1 MYGDEGNGHCACTG
15 GHLTTANQ
23 CERSE
28 AHVWRRGK
36 WTLCLHEWAF
46 DDRFRGERKVILQV
60 KGYVEKIIYTN
71 EENGHTILEVALS
84 SEEVKRLRKEE
95 PDLST
100 DIEDT
105 IVCIGTLYLIN
116 PGEYVVFNG
125 SFTMHPSYG
134 LQVKV
139 TSYEESV
146 PEDMDAVERYLGSG
160 AIKGVGP
167 ALAARIVRHFKADT
181 MQIIEERP
189 EELVK
194 IKGIS
199 ERIAMSI
206 ADQIIEKKSMRK
218 AMIFLGELGIGMN
231 LAVKLYKQYDENI
244 YQIIK
249 ENPYKLADDMEG
261 VGFKIADSIAMK
273 SGVELN
279 SPYRIKSGILYT
291 MRQALAAGH
300 TYVPMD
306 KLCEKTANMLGTF
319 IDNEED
325 ILMELIME
333 RKIKITDVD
342 GKKGV
347 YLTSMYN
354 TEINIA
360 RRLVDLDV
368 HYRVDEKDFEAQLS
382 RIEAAEAIELDELQR
397 NAVKTSVMNG
407 FTVITG
413 GPGTG
418 KTTTINTIIKY
429 FDSQGLEIRLAA
441 PTGRAAKRMTETTG
455 WEAQTI
461 HRLLELSGALEE
473 ESKNATFGRNED
485 NPLEADVIII
495 DEASMV
501 DVFLMNSLLKA
512 ICVGTRL
519 ILVGDANQ
527 LPSVGPGNV
536 LNDIIA
542 AERFEVVRLT
552 KIFRQ
557 AQASDIVVNAHRIN
571 QGEYFEI
578 GPASKDFP
586 FIKRPDANSII
597 NAIVTLVKTKLPAYT
612 DCTVNEIQ
620 VLTPTRKGTL
630 GVERLNTIL
639 QQYLNPNEDGCKVEK
654 EIGGIIFREGDK
666 VMQIR
671 NNYQKNWELQGR
683 NGYIIDSG
691 LGIFNG
697 DTGII
702 DNINLYMSEITV
714 RFDDG
719 KYVVYNF
726 KETDDL
732 EHAYAI
738 TVHKSQGSEYPAVVL
753 PLLDGPR
760 PLMNRN
766 ILYTAVTRAKKCICV
781 VGSENT
787 FFEMVSN
794 ENDQKRYTSLDKR
807 IREIIN
813 EK

>member
-36 WTLCLHEWAF
+36 WTLCLHRWPF
-46 DDRFRGERKVILQV
+46 DDRFWGERKVILQV

-84 SEEVKRLRKEE
+84 SEEVKRLREEE

-181 MQIIEERP
+181 MQVIEERP

-291 MRQALAAGH
+291 MRQAVAAGH
-300 TYVPMD
+300 TYVPMN

-586 FIKRPDANSII
+586 FIKRPNANSII

-630 GVERLNTIL
+630 GVERLNIIL

-807 IREIIN
+807 IREILN

>member
-1 MYGDEGNGHCACTG
+1 M
-15 GHLTTANQ
+15 Q
-23 CERSE
+23 R
-28 AHVWRRGK
+28 WP
-36 WTLCLHEWAF
+36 F
-46 DDRFRGERKVILQV
+46 DDRFWGERKVILQV

-100 DIEDT
+100 DIEYT

-181 MQIIEERP
+181 MQVIEERP

-291 MRQALAAGH
+291 MRQAVAAGH

-306 KLCEKTANMLGTF
+306 ILCEKTANMLGTF

-342 GKKGV
+342 GQKGV

-630 GVERLNTIL
+630 GVERLNVIL

-702 DNINLYMSEITV
+702 DNINLYMSEVTV

-726 KETDDL
+726 KEIDDL

-807 IREIIN
+807 IREILN

>member
-1 MYGDEGNGHCACTG
+1 M
-15 GHLTTANQ
+15 
-23 CERSE
+23 
-28 AHVWRRGK
+28 
-36 WTLCLHEWAF
+36 
-46 DDRFRGERKVILQV
+46 
-60 KGYVEKIIYTN
+60 
-71 EENGHTILEVALS
+71 
-84 SEEVKRLRKEE
+84 
-95 PDLST
+95 
-100 DIEDT
+100 
-105 IVCIGTLYLIN
+105 
-116 PGEYVVFNG
+116 
-125 SFTMHPSYG
+125 
-134 LQVKV
+134 
-139 TSYEESV
+139 
-146 PEDMDAVERYLGSG
+146 
-160 AIKGVGP
+160 
-167 ALAARIVRHFKADT
+167 
-181 MQIIEERP
+181 
-189 EELVK
+189 
-194 IKGIS
+194 
-199 ERIAMSI
+199 
-206 ADQIIEKKSMRK
+206 
-218 AMIFLGELGIGMN
+218 
-231 LAVKLYKQYDENI
+231 
-244 YQIIK
+244 
-249 ENPYKLADDMEG
+249 
-261 VGFKIADSIAMK
+261 
-273 SGVELN
+273 
-279 SPYRIKSGILYT
+279 
-291 MRQALAAGH
+291 
-300 TYVPMD
+300 
-306 KLCEKTANMLGTF
+306 
-319 IDNEED
+319 
-325 ILMELIME
+325 
-333 RKIKITDVD
+333 
-342 GKKGV
+342 
-347 YLTSMYN
+347 
-354 TEINIA
+354 
-360 RRLVDLDV
+360 DV

-473 ESKNATFGRNED
+473 ESKNASFGRNED
-485 NPLEADVIII
+485 KPLEADVIII

-630 GVERLNTIL
+630 GVERLNIIL

-697 DTGII
+697 DTGVI

>member
-1 MYGDEGNGHCACTG
+1 M
-15 GHLTTANQ
+15 
-23 CERSE
+23 
-28 AHVWRRGK
+28 
-36 WTLCLHEWAF
+36 
-46 DDRFRGERKVILQV
+46 QV

-84 SEEVKRLRKEE
+84 SEEVKRLREEE

-181 MQIIEERP
+181 MQVIEERP

-291 MRQALAAGH
+291 MRQAVAAGH
-300 TYVPMD
+300 TYVPMN

-630 GVERLNTIL
+630 GVERLNIIL

-807 IREIIN
+807 IREILN

>member
-1 MYGDEGNGHCACTG
+1 M
-15 GHLTTANQ
+15 
-23 CERSE
+23 
-28 AHVWRRGK
+28 
-36 WTLCLHEWAF
+36 
-46 DDRFRGERKVILQV
+46 QV

-291 MRQALAAGH
+291 MRQAVAAGH

-306 KLCEKTANMLGTF
+306 ILCEKTANMLGTF

-342 GKKGV
+342 GQKGV

-630 GVERLNTIL
+630 GVERLNIIL

-719 KYVVYNF
+719 KFVVYNF

>member
-1 MYGDEGNGHCACTG
+1 M
-15 GHLTTANQ
+15 
-23 CERSE
+23 
-28 AHVWRRGK
+28 
-36 WTLCLHEWAF
+36 
-46 DDRFRGERKVILQV
+46 LQV

-181 MQIIEERP
+181 MQVIEERP

-291 MRQALAAGH
+291 MRQAVAAGH
-300 TYVPMD
+300 TYVPMNI
-306 KLCEKTANMLGTF
+306 LCEKTANMLGTF

-342 GKKGV
+342 GQKGV

-612 DCTVNEIQ
+612 DCTANEIQ

-630 GVERLNTIL
+630 GVERLNVIL

-697 DTGII
+697 DTGVI

>member
-1 MYGDEGNGHCACTG
+1 M
-15 GHLTTANQ
+15 
-23 CERSE
+23 
-28 AHVWRRGK
+28 
-36 WTLCLHEWAF
+36 
-46 DDRFRGERKVILQV
+46 
-60 KGYVEKIIYTN
+60 
-71 EENGHTILEVALS
+71 
-84 SEEVKRLRKEE
+84 
-95 PDLST
+95 
-100 DIEDT
+100 
-105 IVCIGTLYLIN
+105 
-116 PGEYVVFNG
+116 
-125 SFTMHPSYG
+125 
-134 LQVKV
+134 
-139 TSYEESV
+139 
-146 PEDMDAVERYLGSG
+146 
-160 AIKGVGP
+160 
-167 ALAARIVRHFKADT
+167 
-181 MQIIEERP
+181 
-189 EELVK
+189 
-194 IKGIS
+194 
-199 ERIAMSI
+199 
-206 ADQIIEKKSMRK
+206 
-218 AMIFLGELGIGMN
+218 
-231 LAVKLYKQYDENI
+231 
-244 YQIIK
+244 
-249 ENPYKLADDMEG
+249 
-261 VGFKIADSIAMK
+261 
-273 SGVELN
+273 
-279 SPYRIKSGILYT
+279 
-291 MRQALAAGH
+291 
-300 TYVPMD
+300 
-306 KLCEKTANMLGTF
+306 
-319 IDNEED
+319 
-325 ILMELIME
+325 
-333 RKIKITDVD
+333 
-342 GKKGV
+342 
-347 YLTSMYN
+347 
-354 TEINIA
+354 
-360 RRLVDLDV
+360 DV

-473 ESKNATFGRNED
+473 ESKNASFGRNED

-630 GVERLNTIL
+630 GVERLNIIL

-697 DTGII
+697 DTGVI

-760 PLMNRN
+760 PLMTRN

>member
-1 MYGDEGNGHCACTG
+1 MH
-15 GHLTTANQ
+15 
-23 CERSE
+23 R
-28 AHVWRRGK
+28 WP
-36 WTLCLHEWAF
+36 F
-46 DDRFRGERKVILQV
+46 DDRFWGERKVILQV

-100 DIEDT
+100 DIEYT

-181 MQIIEERP
+181 MQVIEERP

-291 MRQALAAGH
+291 MRQAVAAGH

-306 KLCEKTANMLGTF
+306 ILCEKTANMLGTF

-342 GKKGV
+342 GQKGV

-630 GVERLNTIL
+630 GVERLNVIL

-702 DNINLYMSEITV
+702 DNINLYMSEVTV

-726 KETDDL
+726 KEIDDL

-807 IREIIN
+807 IREILN

>member
-1 MYGDEGNGHCACTG
+1 MH
-15 GHLTTANQ
+15 
-23 CERSE
+23 R
-28 AHVWRRGK
+28 WP
-36 WTLCLHEWAF
+36 F

-84 SEEVKRLRKEE
+84 SEEVKRLREEE

-181 MQIIEERP
+181 MQVIEERP

-291 MRQALAAGH
+291 MRQAVAAGH
-300 TYVPMD
+300 TYVPMN

-630 GVERLNTIL
+630 GVERLNIIL

>member
-1 MYGDEGNGHCACTG
+1 MH
-15 GHLTTANQ
+15 
-23 CERSE
+23 R
-28 AHVWRRGK
+28 WP
-36 WTLCLHEWAF
+36 F

-84 SEEVKRLRKEE
+84 SEEVKRLREEE

-181 MQIIEERP
+181 MQVIEERP

-291 MRQALAAGH
+291 MRQAVAAGH
-300 TYVPMD
+300 TYVPMN

>member
-1 MYGDEGNGHCACTG
+1 MY
-15 GHLTTANQ
+15 
-23 CERSE
+23 
-28 AHVWRRGK
+28 
-36 WTLCLHEWAF
+36 
-46 DDRFRGERKVILQV
+46 DDRFWGERKVILQV

-146 PEDMDAVERYLGSG
+146 PEDMDGVERYLGSG

-181 MQIIEERP
+181 MQVIEERP

-291 MRQALAAGH
+291 MRQAVAAGH

-306 KLCEKTANMLGTF
+306 ILCEKTANMLGTF

-342 GKKGV
+342 GQKGV

-473 ESKNATFGRNED
+473 ESKNASFGRNED

-630 GVERLNTIL
+630 GVERLNIIL

-697 DTGII
+697 DTGVI

>member
-1 MYGDEGNGHCACTG
+1 MH
-15 GHLTTANQ
+15 
-23 CERSE
+23 R
-28 AHVWRRGK
+28 WP
-36 WTLCLHEWAF
+36 F
-46 DDRFRGERKVILQV
+46 DDRFWGERKVILQV

-95 PDLST
+95 PDLSP

-105 IVCIGTLYLIN
+105 IVSIGTLYLIN
-116 PGEYVVFNG
+116 RGEYVVFNG

-181 MQIIEERP
+181 MQVIEERP

-291 MRQALAAGH
+291 MRQAVAAGH

-306 KLCEKTANMLGTF
+306 ILCEKTANMLGTF

-342 GKKGV
+342 GQKGV

-630 GVERLNTIL
+630 GVERLNVIL

-702 DNINLYMSEITV
+702 DNINLYMSEVTV

-726 KETDDL
+726 KEIDDL

-807 IREIIN
+807 IREILN

>member
-1 MYGDEGNGHCACTG
+1 MH
-15 GHLTTANQ
+15 
-23 CERSE
+23 R
-28 AHVWRRGK
+28 WP
-36 WTLCLHEWAF
+36 F
-46 DDRFRGERKVILQV
+46 DDRFWGERKVILQV

-291 MRQALAAGH
+291 MRQAVAAGH

-306 KLCEKTANMLGTF
+306 ILCEKTANMLGTF

-342 GKKGV
+342 GQKGV

>member
-1 MYGDEGNGHCACTG
+1 MH
-15 GHLTTANQ
+15 
-23 CERSE
+23 R
-28 AHVWRRGK
+28 WP
-36 WTLCLHEWAF
+36 F

-84 SEEVKRLRKEE
+84 SEEVKRLREEE

-181 MQIIEERP
+181 MQVIEERP

-291 MRQALAAGH
+291 MRQAVAAGH
-300 TYVPMD
+300 TYVPMN

-630 GVERLNTIL
+630 GVERLNIIL

-807 IREIIN
+807 IREILN

>member
-1 MYGDEGNGHCACTG
+1 M
-15 GHLTTANQ
+15 
-23 CERSE
+23 
-28 AHVWRRGK
+28 
-36 WTLCLHEWAF
+36 
-46 DDRFRGERKVILQV
+46 
-60 KGYVEKIIYTN
+60 
-71 EENGHTILEVALS
+71 
-84 SEEVKRLRKEE
+84 
-95 PDLST
+95 
-100 DIEDT
+100 
-105 IVCIGTLYLIN
+105 
-116 PGEYVVFNG
+116 
-125 SFTMHPSYG
+125 
-134 LQVKV
+134 
-139 TSYEESV
+139 

-181 MQIIEERP
+181 MQVIEERP

-291 MRQALAAGH
+291 MRQAVAAGH
-300 TYVPMD
+300 TYVPMN

-630 GVERLNTIL
+630 GVERLNIIL

-807 IREIIN
+807 IREILN

>member
-1 MYGDEGNGHCACTG
+1 M
-15 GHLTTANQ
+15 
-23 CERSE
+23 
-28 AHVWRRGK
+28 
-36 WTLCLHEWAF
+36 
-46 DDRFRGERKVILQV
+46 QV

-84 SEEVKRLRKEE
+84 SEEVKRLREEE

-181 MQIIEERP
+181 MQVIEERP

-291 MRQALAAGH
+291 MRQAVAAGH
-300 TYVPMD
+300 TYVPMN

-630 GVERLNTIL
+630 GVERLNIIL

>member
-1 MYGDEGNGHCACTG
+1 M
-15 GHLTTANQ
+15 
-23 CERSE
+23 
-28 AHVWRRGK
+28 
-36 WTLCLHEWAF
+36 
-46 DDRFRGERKVILQV
+46 QV

-181 MQIIEERP
+181 MQVIEERP

-291 MRQALAAGH
+291 MRQAVAAGH

-306 KLCEKTANMLGTF
+306 ILCEKTANMLGTF

-342 GKKGV
+342 GQKGV

>member
-1 MYGDEGNGHCACTG
+1 MHM
-15 GHLTTANQ
+15 
-23 CERSE
+23 
-28 AHVWRRGK
+28 WP
-36 WTLCLHEWAF
+36 F
-46 DDRFRGERKVILQV
+46 DDRFWGERKVILQV

-146 PEDMDAVERYLGSG
+146 PEDMDGVERYLGSG

-181 MQIIEERP
+181 MQVIEERP

-291 MRQALAAGH
+291 MRQAVAAGH

-306 KLCEKTANMLGTF
+306 ILCEKTANMLGTF

-342 GKKGV
+342 GQKGV

-473 ESKNATFGRNED
+473 ESKNASFGRNED

-630 GVERLNTIL
+630 GVERLNIIL

-697 DTGII
+697 DTGVI